1 MLAQFYPPV
10 IGGEENHV
18 RNLSLEMARRG
29 HDVHVATLQLPG
41 GAEPVSDPGVTVHCL
56 EHAGLRV
63 PQLYPAS
70 DRPLALPL
78 PDPVLSRALHRLSN
92 EVRPDVVHAHN
103 WIVNSWVP
111 LPAARRLPLVLSL
124 HDYSHVCATKRLIHD
139 GAPCAGPGPLKC
151 PPCASEHYGSRARG
165 GVIFAS
171 VAAGRPVRN
180 RVVDVFTPV
189 SRFVAGANQ
198 LPEGRTR
205 YEVVPNFVP
214 DELTE
219 RPLSARD
226 PALPEGP
233 YLFFAGDLSAQ
244 KGVTTLLAAYD
255 RLPALD
261 RPALV
266 LVGRP
271 FEPLPDPLPDGAVV
285 SHHWAHDR
293 VVSGFQHALAAVLP
307 SEWPDPCPTTVLEAM
322 ALGAPLVTTDRG
334 GIGDMVVDGESALV
348 SRAGDVASLEQSL
361 RRIIDDDALRR
372 HLAAGAAVGVRSF
385 LRSTVVDHLEKI
397 YASLV

>member
-1 MLAQFYPPV
+1 
-10 IGGEENHV
+10 
-18 RNLSLEMARRG
+18 
-29 HDVHVATLQLPG
+29 
-41 GAEPVSDPGVTVHCL
+41 
-56 EHAGLRV
+56 
-63 PQLYPAS
+63 
-70 DRPLALPL
+70 
-78 PDPVLSRALHRLSN
+78 
-92 EVRPDVVHAHN
+92 
-103 WIVNSWVP
+103 
-111 LPAARRLPLVLSL
+111 
-124 HDYSHVCATKRLIHD
+124 
-139 GAPCAGPGPLKC
+139 
-151 PPCASEHYGSRARG
+151 
-165 GVIFAS
+165 
-171 VAAGRPVRN
+171 VAAGRPLRS

-189 SRFVAGANQ
+189 SRFVAGANR
-198 LPEGRTR
+198 LPTGGAR

-255 RLPALD
+255 RLPAMD
-261 RPALV
+261 RPGLMV
-266 LVGRP
+266 VGRP
-271 FEPLPDPLPDGAVV
+271 FESLPDPLPHGAVV

-348 SRAGDVASLEQSL
+348 TVAGDVSSLEQ
-361 RRIIDDDALRR
+361 ALRR
-372 HLAAGAAVGVRSF
+372 VVGDGALRSRLTSGASVRVRAF
-385 LRSTVVDHLEKI
+385 LRSAVVDHLENI
-397 YASLV
+397 YASLA